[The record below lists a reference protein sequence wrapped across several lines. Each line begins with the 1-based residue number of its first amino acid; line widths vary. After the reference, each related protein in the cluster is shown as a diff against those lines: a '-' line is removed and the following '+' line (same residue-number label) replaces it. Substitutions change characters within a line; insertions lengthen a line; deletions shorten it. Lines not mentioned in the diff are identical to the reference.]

1 MTTELKK
8 QDIQKQEIL
17 EQDQTERTRES
28 RLFIPRAD
36 IYETKEAI
44 YITADIPGANQNS
57 IDITLEKS
65 ILTID
70 ARVVYEKPVDYE
82 LTYAEYGV
90 GDFHRRFSLT
100 NEIDHQK
107 IEAKVKNG
115 VLNLILPKIGP
126 AQAKKIV
133 VKAE

>member
-1 MTTELKK
+1 MATELKK
-8 QDIQKQEIL
+8 QDIQKQEIM
-17 EQDQTERTRES
+17 EQDQAERTREC
-28 RLFIPRAD
+28 RLFVPRTD
-36 IYETKEAI
+36 IFETNEAI
-44 YITADIPGANQNS
+44 YITADIPGVDQNS
-57 IDITLEKS
+57 IEVTLEKNV
-65 ILTID
+65 LTIN

-90 GDFHRRFSLT
+90 GDFHRRFSLN

-126 AQAKKIV
+126 ARAKKIS